1 MVKRF
6 GEKAIL
12 QSSHKSISGYKVI
25 VNRTKIWG
33 AVAFWTILL
42 WAGFIVAAPLELFV
56 SISPQKYLVDR
67 LGGELVRSH
76 VLVGQ
81 GQSPHMFQPSSKQI
95 MQLSRAKLFFTID
108 MEFEHILVK
117 KLKESMSSLQLVNSV
132 RSIAKIPM
140 QDHHHGGDLHHG
152 DEQKHAI
159 MDPHVWLSPKNLIVM
174 ANNMTEALLVVDPQ
188 NAQNYEGNLQILTLE
203 LETLDKEIGNML
215 EPFAGEY
222 FYVFHPSFGY
232 FAHSYHL
239 HQEAVEVAGKS
250 PTPKQLS
257 SLIRKAKEEQVKVIF
272 VQEQFDPRSCV
283 AVARAINGEVVA
295 LNPLAENVVG
305 NLRTM
310 ASKIRAGLR
319 R

>member
-1 MVKRF
+1 M
-6 GEKAIL
+6 
-12 QSSHKSISGYKVI
+12 I
-25 VNRTKIWG
+25 VNKTKIWG
-33 AVAFWTILL
+33 TVAFLTIIL

-67 LGGELVRSH
+67 LGGELVHSH

-81 GQSPHMFQPSSKQI
+81 GQSPHMFHPSSKQI
-95 MQLSRAKLFFTID
+95 LQLSRAKLFFTID

-132 RSIAKIPM
+132 RSITKIPM
-140 QDHHHGGDLHHG
+140 QDHHHGD
-152 DEQKHAI
+152 DQEHAA

-174 ANNMTEALLVVDPQ
+174 ADNMTEALIVADPQ
-188 NAQNYEGNLQILTLE
+188 NAQSYEKNLQILTLE
-203 LETLDKEIGNML
+203 LETLDKEIGDML
-215 EPFAGEY
+215 EPFAGKS

-239 HQEAVEVAGKS
+239 IQEAVEVAGKS

-257 SLIRKAKEEQVKVIF
+257 SLIRKAKEEHVKVIF

-295 LNPLAENVVG
+295 LNPLAEDVVE
-305 NLRTM
+305 NLQTM
-310 ASKIRAGLR
+310 ASKIRTGLSR
-319 R
+319 